1 MTVVDRLTKY
11 GHFIPLP
18 STFSTYTV
26 AEAFVIW
33 VIRLHGTPRTI
44 VTDRD
49 PRFLH
54 SFWQEIHRLQGS
66 TLSMSTTYHP
76 QTNGQF
82 EALNKCVEQYIRC
95 YVDDVPA
102 TWVSMLPWDEF
113 WYNTSY
119 QTSAGMA
126 PF

>member
-11 GHFIPLP
+11 WHFIPLP

-54 SFWQEIHRLQGS
+54 SFWQEIHRLQVKHC
-66 TLSMSTTYHP
+66 L
-76 QTNGQF
+76 
-82 EALNKCVEQYIRC
+82 
-95 YVDDVPA
+95 
-102 TWVSMLPWDEF
+102 
-113 WYNTSY
+113 
-119 QTSAGMA
+119 
-126 PF
+126 